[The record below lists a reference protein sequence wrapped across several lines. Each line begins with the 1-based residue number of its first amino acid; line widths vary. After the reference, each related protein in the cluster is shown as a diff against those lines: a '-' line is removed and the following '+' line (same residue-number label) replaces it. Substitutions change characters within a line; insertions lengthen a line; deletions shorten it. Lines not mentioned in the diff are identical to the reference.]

1 MERRCYEIPHGFHY
15 MDVLQPYFEQ
25 GWSLT
30 KVMRIGQD
38 TSVIIVHP

>member
-1 MERRCYEIPHGFHY
+1 
-15 MDVLQPYFEQ
+15 MDVLQPYFPL

-38 TSVIIVHP
+38 TSVIIVRP

>member
-1 MERRCYEIPHGFHY
+1 MKRKCYEIPHGFHY
-15 MDVLQPYFEQ
+15 MDVLQLYFEQ

>member
-1 MERRCYEIPHGFHY
+1 MKRKCCEIPHGFHY

-25 GWSLT
+25 GWYLT
-30 KVMRIGQD
+30 KVIRISQD

>member
-1 MERRCYEIPHGFHY
+1 MEKRCYEIPHGFHY
-15 MDVLQPYFEQ
+15 MDVLQPYFDM

-30 KVMRIGQD
+30 KVIHIGQY

>member
-1 MERRCYEIPHGFHY
+1 MKRCYKIPHGFHY

-25 GWSLT
+25 GWYLT
-30 KVMRIGQD
+30 KVMRIGKD

>member
-1 MERRCYEIPHGFHY
+1 MKRKCYEIPHGFHY
-15 MDVLQPYFEQ
+15 MDVLQPYFKM